1 MVRTVSVM
9 RQPYKG
15 TYEAAIEVAI
25 RQAALCTIC
34 IARKTG
40 VPPMHVLTV
49 LADIGQR
56 VKITDA
62 VARCHDCSV
71 LKNTHRV
78 CALSLPEVVT
88 PA

>member
-1 MVRTVSVM
+1 
-9 RQPYKG
+9 
-15 TYEAAIEVAI
+15 
-25 RQAALCTIC
+25 
-34 IARKTG
+34 
-40 VPPMHVLTV
+40 MHVLMV

-71 LKNTHRV
+71 VKNTHRV
-78 CALSLPEVVT
+78 CALPPAEVVT